1 MANLIDDSESKR
13 SLKPNSLFGSI
24 SKKMLKPN
32 SLFNTV
38 GKRSLKPN
46 SLFNTMGKR
55 TLKPNSLFGAFGKK
69 SLKPNSLFNTMGKR
83 NLKPNS
89 LFGALTKKSLKPN
102 SLFGTY
108 GKRDLKPN
116 SLFTAYGKRTMKPN
130 GLFTVG
136 KRALKP
142 NGLFSMSKRSIVPYF
157 LIYDEDEAADYD
169 IEEGDENEEEE
180 EEEGSEEEMLT
191 LKRSNDPSFW
201 AARGKREASSSMG
214 DFFAARFISYQL
226 FTPCVPLCLSVPF
239 AIFFLI
245 KVEFSSNFFS
255 SGVAGQVLRWL
266 HPLTLTSL
274 QPEDK
279 CLSPKRNQNISK
291 FFLREYLFNRGLRY
305 SWRRFSFCGEL
316 QYQTHG
322 CVVELC

>member
-1 MANLIDDSESKR
+1 MGTHHKIMQTECFFILLLAFLANALASDEQQASWLAKMLSNGELKRNTDTGTANQEFWGVRGKRSEEGLANLIDDSES
-13 SLKPNSLFGSI
+13 
-24 SKKMLKPN
+24 
-32 SLFNTV
+32 
-38 GKRSLKPN
+38 
-46 SLFNTMGKR
+46 KR

-116 SLFTAYGKRTMKPN
+116 SLFTAYGKRAMKPN

-169 IEEGDENEEEE
+169 IEEDEDDEEEE
-180 EEEGSEEEMLT
+180 DEEGSEEEMLT
-191 LKRSNDPSFW
+191 LKRSSDPSFW
-201 AARGKREASSSMG
+201 AARGKREASSSM
-214 DFFAARFISYQL
+214 R
-226 FTPCVPLCLSVPF
+226 
-239 AIFFLI
+239 
-245 KVEFSSNFFS
+245 
-255 SGVAGQVLRWL
+255 
-266 HPLTLTSL
+266 
-274 QPEDK
+274 
-279 CLSPKRNQNISK
+279 
-291 FFLREYLFNRGLRY
+291 
-305 SWRRFSFCGEL
+305 
-316 QYQTHG
+316 
-322 CVVELC
+322 